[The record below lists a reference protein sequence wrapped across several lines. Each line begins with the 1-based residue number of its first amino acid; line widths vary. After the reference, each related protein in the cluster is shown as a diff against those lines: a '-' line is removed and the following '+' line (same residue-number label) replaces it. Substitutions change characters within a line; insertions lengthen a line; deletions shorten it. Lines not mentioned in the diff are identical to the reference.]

1 MTIAKPIA
9 KPLLGLLILA
19 GLALYAA
26 ISVGDALAPAG
37 ASITITQK
45 SETQPPANIG
55 SGRIQAAPATTEVG
69 AQPPGVETPVNS
81 AGRPGIG
88 VSRFADAGPDVLGQS
103 QSQTMESCGPKPCER
118 PQR

>member
-19 GLALYAA
+19 GLMLYAA
-26 ISVGDALAPAG
+26 ISVRDVLAPAG

-45 SETQPPANIG
+45 SETQTPANIG
-55 SGRIQAAPATTEVG
+55 SGRIQAAPSSTEVG
-69 AQPPGVETPVNS
+69 AQPAGAETPVNS
-81 AGRPGIG
+81 AGRPGAG
-88 VSRFADAGPDVLGQS
+88 VSRFADAGPDVVGQS
-103 QSQTMESCGPKPCER
+103 QSQTVESCGPKPCER